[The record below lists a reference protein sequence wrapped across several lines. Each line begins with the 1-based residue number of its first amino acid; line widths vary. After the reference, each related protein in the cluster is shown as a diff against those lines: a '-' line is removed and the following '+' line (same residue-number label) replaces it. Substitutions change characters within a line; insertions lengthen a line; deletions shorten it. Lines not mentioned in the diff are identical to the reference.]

1 MAPIKNKVVS
11 PPKPTARRRRPAAA
25 GKLHS
30 LALSQL
36 DDALQEG
43 QASVSELLKILSL
56 PAAQNSAAPTLPD
69 GWTII
74 QEKKTDQP
82 G

>member
-11 PPKPTARRRRPAAA
+11 PPKPTARRRRTAAA
-25 GKLHS
+25 GKLRS

-56 PAAQNSAAPTLPD
+56 PAAQDSAAPTLPD
-69 GWTII
+69 GWIVM
-74 QEKKTDQP
+74 QEEKTGQP
-82 G
+82 D